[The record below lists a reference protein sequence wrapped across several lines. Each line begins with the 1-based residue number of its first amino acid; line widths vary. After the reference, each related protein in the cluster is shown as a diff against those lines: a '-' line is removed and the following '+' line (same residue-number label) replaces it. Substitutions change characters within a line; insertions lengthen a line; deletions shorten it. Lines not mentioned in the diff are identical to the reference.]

1 MIYSRSDMSKPHIK
15 LFIFFGI
22 LQVVFTY
29 TPLLISAYSFIEGDL
44 YSERYK
50 EF

>member
-1 MIYSRSDMSKPHIK
+1 MIYSRSDMSKPHIIVH
-15 LFIFFGI
+15 LFFGI

-29 TPLLISAYSFIEGDL
+29 TPLLISAHSFIEGDL